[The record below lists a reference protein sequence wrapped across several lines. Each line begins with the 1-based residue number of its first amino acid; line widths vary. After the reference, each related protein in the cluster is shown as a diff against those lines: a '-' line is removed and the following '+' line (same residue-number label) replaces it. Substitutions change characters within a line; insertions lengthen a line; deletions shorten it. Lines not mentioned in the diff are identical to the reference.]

1 MKIGNF
7 QSQVCVCTASTN
19 LTCAKCCAEMG
30 LKVRDDIQC
39 KLICIDIDGTLLND
53 AKEVL
58 PEVKKAVKRQYE
70 KGRKIALVSGRMPC
84 AVTQVGKQLEIDCI
98 KVCNAGT
105 FIIVDGLCVKE
116 EVMSTHIMRQLYTD
130 IARKYHVPLWIF
142 QGYKWYVTRTDSFAE
157 KESDIIKYQP
167 DVVNL
172 HELAENWN
180 KAGIKPNKFLIAARE
195 KKIDEMQTE
204 LEQWENRAFN
214 VAKSSANYL
223 EIFPNN
229 VDKGKAVASLC
240 AILNISTEN
249 VVAIG
254 DHELDIPMIETAGIG
269 IAMGNAIQALKE
281 KADFVTLTNN
291 EAGVAHALNDYC
303 AF

>member
-1 MKIGNF
+1 M
-7 QSQVCVCTASTN
+7 
-19 LTCAKCCAEMG
+19 
-30 LKVRDDIQC
+30 DC

-58 PEVKKAVKRQYE
+58 PAVKEAVKRQHK

-84 AVTQVGKQLEIDCI
+84 AVALVEKQLGMDCI
-98 KVCNAGT
+98 KICNAGT

-116 EVMSTHIMRQLYTD
+116 EVLPTQTMSQLYTD
-130 IARKYHVPLWIF
+130 IAKKHHVPLWVY
-142 QGYKWYVTRTDSFAE
+142 QGYQWYVTGTDHFVE
-157 KESDIIKYQP
+157 RETGIINYQP
-167 DVVNL
+167 EVVNPF
-172 HELAENWN
+172 ELAKGWDRD
-180 KAGIKPNKFLIAARE
+180 GIKPNKFLIAARE
-195 KKIDEMQTE
+195 KKADEIQEE
-204 LEQWENRAFN
+204 LEGWKNRSFR
-214 VAKSSANYL
+214 VAKSSGNYL
-223 EIFPNN
+223 EIFPKN

-240 AILNISTEN
+240 AILNISTEH

-291 EAGVAHALNDYC
+291 EAGVAYALNDYC
-303 AF
+303 G

>member
-1 MKIGNF
+1 M
-7 QSQVCVCTASTN
+7 
-19 LTCAKCCAEMG
+19 
-30 LKVRDDIQC
+30 RDGIHC

-84 AVTQVGKQLEIDCI
+84 AVLQVERELGIDCI

-116 EVMSTHIMRQLYTD
+116 EVMPTHIMGQLYTNM
-130 IARKYHVPLWIF
+130 AQKYQVPLWVF
-142 QGYKWYVTRTDSFAE
+142 QGYKWYVTRTDSFVE
-157 KESDIIKYQP
+157 KETDIIKYQP
-167 DVVNL
+167 DVVNPY
-172 HELAENWN
+172 ELAETWN
-180 KAGIKPNKFLIAARE
+180 KAGIKPNKFLIAAEE
-195 KKIDEMQTE
+195 KKTGEIQTE
-204 LEQWENRAFN
+204 LERWKNRTFD
-214 VAKSSANYL
+214 VARSSGNYL
-223 EIFPNN
+223 EIFPKN

-240 AILNISTEN
+240 AILNIGTEN
-249 VVAIG
+249 AAAIG

-269 IAMGNAIQALKE
+269 IAMGNAIQELKE

-291 EAGVAHALNDYC
+291 EAGVAYALDHYC
-303 AF
+303 GF

>member
-1 MKIGNF
+1 M
-7 QSQVCVCTASTN
+7 
-19 LTCAKCCAEMG
+19 
-30 LKVRDDIQC
+30 RDDIPC

-58 PEVKKAVKRQYE
+58 PEVKWAVRRQYDM
-70 KGRKIALVSGRMPC
+70 GRKIALVSGRMPC
-84 AVTQVGKQLEIDCI
+84 AVQQVEKQLETDCI

-105 FIIVDGLCVKE
+105 FIIVDGSCVKE
-116 EVMSTHIMRQLYTD
+116 EVMSTHVMRQLYTN
-130 IARKYHVPLWIF
+130 IARKYHVPLWVF
-142 QGYKWYVTRTDSFAE
+142 QGYKWYVTRTDSYVE

-167 DVVNL
+167 DVVDL
-172 HELAENWN
+172 YELAENWD
-180 KAGIKPNKFLIAARE
+180 KAGIRPNKLLIAAKE
-195 KKIDEMQTE
+195 KKTVEIQTE
-204 LEQWENRAFN
+204 LEQWQDRTFD
-214 VAKSSANYL
+214 VARSSGNYL
-223 EIFPNN
+223 EIFPEN

-240 AILNISTEN
+240 DLFNISTEN

-303 AF
+303 TF

>member
-1 MKIGNF
+1 M
-7 QSQVCVCTASTN
+7 
-19 LTCAKCCAEMG
+19 
-30 LKVRDDIQC
+30 RDGISC

-53 AKEVL
+53 TKEVL
-58 PEVKKAVKRQYE
+58 PEVKKAVKRQCE

-84 AVTQVGKQLEIDCI
+84 AVTQVEKQLETDCI

-105 FIIVDGLCVKE
+105 FIIADGVCVKE

-130 IARKYHVPLWIF
+130 IAGKHHVPLWIF
-142 QGYKWYVTRTDSFAE
+142 QGYKWYVTRMDSFVE
-157 KESDIIKYQP
+157 KEINIIKYRP
-167 DVVNL
+167 DVVDPL
-172 HELAENWN
+172 ELAGNWDR
-180 KAGIKPNKFLIAARE
+180 AGIKPNKFLIAAKE
-195 KKIDEMQTE
+195 KKTDEIQAE
-204 LEQWENRAFN
+204 FKRWKNRGFD
-214 VAKSSANYL
+214 VARSSGNYL
-223 EIFPNN
+223 EIFPEN

-269 IAMGNAIQALKE
+269 IAMGNAIQALKD

-291 EAGVAHALNDYC
+291 EAGVARALNDYC
-303 AF
+303 GS

>member
-1 MKIGNF
+1 M
-7 QSQVCVCTASTN
+7 
-19 LTCAKCCAEMG
+19 
-30 LKVRDDIQC
+30 RDGIHC

-84 AVTQVGKQLEIDCI
+84 AVLQVERELGIDCI

-116 EVMSTHIMRQLYTD
+116 EVMPTHIMGQLYTNM
-130 IARKYHVPLWIF
+130 AQKYQVPLWVF
-142 QGYKWYVTRTDSFAE
+142 QGYKWYVTRTDSFVE

-167 DVVNL
+167 DVVNPY
-172 HELAENWN
+172 ELAETWN
-180 KAGIKPNKFLIAARE
+180 KAGIKPNKFLIAAEE
-195 KKIDEMQTE
+195 KKTGEIQTE
-204 LEQWENRAFN
+204 LERWENRTFD
-214 VAKSSANYL
+214 VARSSENYL
-223 EIFPNN
+223 EIFPGN
-229 VDKGKAVASLC
+229 VNKGKAVASLC
-240 AILNISTEN
+240 AILNIGTEN

-281 KADFVTLTNN
+281 KADYVTLANN
-291 EAGVAHALNDYC
+291 EAGVAHALDDYC
-303 AF
+303 TF